1 MNTEKQAPEKLWID
15 KMSSKEAIKSMLK
28 NQAEAIPA
36 VENDMVSILAASDAM
51 YAKLLNNNNSRII
64 YVGAGT
70 SARIAV
76 QDGVELYPTFSWPLS
91 RVDYI
96 VAGDLKALTS
106 AVEGAEDDISFAKN
120 MFKKKKISHNDVVIG
135 LTASSSTPFTLE
147 LIEMARKVGAITI
160 GIGNNPNGKV
170 QEIAEYGITLDTGHE
185 LVAGSTRLKAGTA
198 QKICLNIISTLCMSR
213 LGGVKNGLM
222 INLQPSNNKLKKR
235 ISMIKNKINKE

>member
-1 MNTEKQAPEKLWID
+1 M
-15 KMSSKEAIKSMLK
+15 
-28 NQAEAIPA
+28 
-36 VENDMVSILAASDAM
+36 
-51 YAKLLNNNNSRII
+51 
-64 YVGAGT
+64 
-70 SARIAV
+70 
-76 QDGVELYPTFSWPLS
+76 
-91 RVDYI
+91 
-96 VAGDLKALTS
+96 
-106 AVEGAEDDISFAKN
+106 
-120 MFKKKKISHNDVVIG
+120 IG

>member
-1 MNTEKQAPEKLWID
+1 
-15 KMSSKEAIKSMLK
+15 
-28 NQAEAIPA
+28 
-36 VENDMVSILAASDAM
+36 
-51 YAKLLNNNNSRII
+51 
-64 YVGAGT
+64 
-70 SARIAV
+70 
-76 QDGVELYPTFSWPLS
+76 
-91 RVDYI
+91 
-96 VAGDLKALTS
+96 
-106 AVEGAEDDISFAKN
+106 